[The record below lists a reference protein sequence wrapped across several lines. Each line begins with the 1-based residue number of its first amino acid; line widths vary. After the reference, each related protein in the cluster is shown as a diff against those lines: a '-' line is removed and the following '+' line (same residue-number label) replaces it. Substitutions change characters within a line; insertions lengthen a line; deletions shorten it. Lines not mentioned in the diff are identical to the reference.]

1 MLWPNEESK
10 TMAKLTPKNVLTS
23 FDEAVTGQ
31 PPNYDTMM
39 TLSFYMD
46 YAISTKDLEIIKAI
60 HNRIT
65 SYFLDAYK
73 RSYKFM

>member
-1 MLWPNEESK
+1 
-10 TMAKLTPKNVLTS
+10 MAKLTPENVLTS
-23 FDEAVTGQ
+23 FDEAVEGQ

-65 SYFLDAYK
+65 YYILEFFK
-73 RSYKFM
+73 R